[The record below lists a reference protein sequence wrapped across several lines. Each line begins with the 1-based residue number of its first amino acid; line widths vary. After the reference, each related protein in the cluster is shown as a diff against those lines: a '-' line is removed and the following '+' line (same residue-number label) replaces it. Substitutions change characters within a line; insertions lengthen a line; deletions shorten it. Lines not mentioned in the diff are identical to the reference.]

1 MIKIDIRI
9 TIQETENQQEEKFI
23 DKLTKRIK
31 RYLKENPIET
41 ENNI

>member
-1 MIKIDIRI
+1 MKIEIKI
-9 TIQETENQQEEKFI
+9 TIEDNETSKEKFI

-31 RYLKENPIET
+31 WYLKEHQIET